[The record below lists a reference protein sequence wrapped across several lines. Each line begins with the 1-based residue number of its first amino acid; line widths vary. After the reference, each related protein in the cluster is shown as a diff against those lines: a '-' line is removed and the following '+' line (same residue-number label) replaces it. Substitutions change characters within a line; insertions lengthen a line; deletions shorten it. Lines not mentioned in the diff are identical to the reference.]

1 MGIKNNLE
9 IINEKIEKAAQR
21 SGMKFSDI
29 KLLGVSK
36 QVESDRIK
44 EAIKCGHLS
53 FGENYVQEFLSK
65 YEILSENRDVDWHF
79 IGHLQKNKV
88 KYIIDKVSLI
98 HSVDTI
104 SLAEEINKRA
114 EKLGLKIPILIE
126 INLGEEISK
135 SGIEVSELSNFLEQL
150 STFNNVN
157 VSGLMA
163 LPPFCENPEDSRKY
177 FIKLRELRDSFNSS
191 YNNFKELSMGMS
203 SDYEV
208 AIEEGATIVR
218 VGTAIFGERPK
229 YKAYS

>member
-21 SGMKFSDI
+21 SGRKRSDI

-36 QVESDRIK
+36 QVDSDRIK
-44 EAIKCGHLS
+44 EAIKCGHFN
-53 FGENYVQEFLSK
+53 FGENYVQEFISK
-65 YEILSENRDVDWHF
+65 YETLSEYKDIDWHF

-98 HSVDTI
+98 QSVDTI

-114 EKLGLKIPILIE
+114 EKLGLQITILIE
-126 INLGEEISK
+126 INLGEESSK
-135 SGIEVSELSNFLEQL
+135 SGIEISELDSFLEQISAFDNL
-150 STFNNVN
+150 KI
-157 VSGLMA
+157 SGLMA
-163 LPPFCENPEDSRKY
+163 LPPFCENAEDSRRY
-177 FIKLRELRDSFNSS
+177 FIKLRELRDRFNSS
-191 YNNFKELSMGMS
+191 YNNLNELSMGMS
-203 SDYEV
+203 SDYEI

-229 YKAYS
+229 

>member
-44 EAIKCGHLS
+44 EAIKCGHFN
-53 FGENYVQEFLSK
+53 FGENYVQEFISK
-65 YEILSENRDVDWHF
+65 YETLSEYKDVDWHF

-98 HSVDTI
+98 QSVDKV
-104 SLAEEINKRA
+104 SLAGEINKRA
-114 EKLGLKIPILIE
+114 EKLGKKMPILIE
-126 INLGEEISK
+126 INLEGESSK
-135 SGIEVSELSNFLEQL
+135 SGIEIDKLDIFLEQISVFDNL
-150 STFNNVN
+150 KI
-157 VSGLMA
+157 SGLMA
-163 LPPFCENPEDSRKY
+163 LPPFCENAEDSRRY
-177 FIKLRELRDSFNSS
+177 FIKLRELRDRFNSS
-191 YNNFKELSMGMS
+191 YNNFNELSMGMS
-203 SDYEV
+203 SDYEI

-229 YKAYS
+229 

>member
-9 IINEKIEKAAQR
+9 IINEKIEKAAQKSAR
-21 SGMKFSDI
+21 KPSEI

-36 QVESDRIK
+36 QIESDRIK
-44 EAIKCGHLS
+44 EAIKCGHFN
-53 FGENYVQEFLSK
+53 FGENYVQEFISK
-65 YEILSENRDVDWHF
+65 YETLSEYKDVDWHF

-98 HSVDTI
+98 QSVDKV

-114 EKLGLKIPILIE
+114 EKIGKNVPILIE
-126 INLGEEISK
+126 INLGEETSK
-135 SGIEVSELSNFLEQL
+135 SGIEISELDNFLEQISVFDNL
-150 STFNNVN
+150 KL
-157 VSGLMA
+157 SGLMA
-163 LPPFCENPEDSRKY
+163 LPPFCENAQDSRKY
-177 FIKLRELRDSFNSS
+177 FIKLRELRDNFNSS

-229 YKAYS
+229 

>member
-44 EAIKCGHLS
+44 EAIKCGHFN
-53 FGENYVQEFLSK
+53 FGENYVQEFISK
-65 YEILSENRDVDWHF
+65 YETLSEYKDVDWHF

-98 HSVDTI
+98 QSVDKV
-104 SLAEEINKRA
+104 SLAGEINKRA
-114 EKLGLKIPILIE
+114 EKLGKKMPILIE
-126 INLGEEISK
+126 INLEGESSK
-135 SGIEVSELSNFLEQL
+135 SGIEIDKLDIFLEQISVFDNL
-150 STFNNVN
+150 KI
-157 VSGLMA
+157 SGLMA
-163 LPPFCENPEDSRKY
+163 LPPFCENAEDSRKY

-191 YNNFKELSMGMS
+191 YNNLNELSMGMS
-203 SDYEV
+203 SDYEI
-208 AIEEGATIVR
+208 AIEEGATIIR

-229 YKAYS
+229 

>member
-9 IINEKIEKAAQR
+9 IINERIEKAAER
-21 SGMKFSDI
+21 SGMKFTDI

-44 EAIKCGHLS
+44 EATECGHFN

-65 YEILSENRDVDWHF
+65 YEILSENRDIDWHF

-98 HSVDTI
+98 QSVDKV
-104 SLAEEINKRA
+104 SLAGEINKRA
-114 EKLGLKIPILIE
+114 EKIGKNVPILIE
-126 INLGEEISK
+126 INLGEETSK
-135 SGIEVSELSNFLEQL
+135 SGIEISELDNFLEQISVFDNL
-150 STFNNVN
+150 KL
-157 VSGLMA
+157 SGLMA
-163 LPPFCENPEDSRKY
+163 LPPFCENAQDSRKY

-191 YNNFKELSMGMS
+191 YNNLNELSMGMS
-203 SDYEV
+203 SDYEI

-229 YKAYS
+229 

>member
-9 IINEKIEKAAQR
+9 IINEKIEKAAHR
-21 SGMKFSDI
+21 SGRKPSEI

-44 EAIKCGHLS
+44 EAIKCGHFN

-65 YEILSENRDVDWHF
+65 YEILSENKNIDWHF

-98 HSVDTI
+98 QSVDKV

-191 YNNFKELSMGMS
+191 YNNLNELSMGMS
-203 SDYEV
+203 SDYEI

-229 YKAYS
+229 

>member
-29 KLLGVSK
+29 KLLAVSK

-44 EAIKCGHLS
+44 EAIECGHLN
-53 FGENYVQEFLSK
+53 FGENYVQEFISK
-65 YEILSENRDVDWHF
+65 YEILSENRDIDWHF

-98 HSVDTI
+98 QSVDKV

-150 STFNNVN
+150 STFSNVN
-157 VSGLMA
+157 VS
-163 LPPFCENPEDSRKY
+163 
-177 FIKLRELRDSFNSS
+177 
-191 YNNFKELSMGMS
+191 
-203 SDYEV
+203 
-208 AIEEGATIVR
+208 
-218 VGTAIFGERPK
+218 
-229 YKAYS
+229 